1 MQVNTQNIQRPSLF
15 SDFFG
20 LELLWNNEYLTYIK
34 SGIEIVTSHLHKT
47 VKTSVNNIKNSL
59 NKSEISNTFNR
70 SIDNELLKY
79 CPLLGT
85 PESRKYIFVH
95 SGDNHLFFIKV
106 DYSQHE
112 DYYKIYDDF
121 SIFNPQPLK
130 GASSLV

>member
-70 SIDNELLKY
+70 SIDNPLLKY
-79 CPLLGT
+79 CYLLGT
-85 PESRKYIFVH
+85 LETIS
-95 SGDNHLFFIKV
+95 
-106 DYSQHE
+106 
-112 DYYKIYDDF
+112 